1 MTPTVYSGGRAWLSG
16 SGDRMKMRQ
25 LSPPSVN
32 TAGYLSDQECFFTA
46 LEKHGLDVSLYA
58 SAFNPYPFLVPE
70 ETQQELLALQAATQR
85 AMNAVVTHYLNDPR
99 LSRVIALDSAERQ
112 LVEAVSR
119 LPYRTGGIRP
129 DFVHATDGRAL
140 VTEINARFALNGFL
154 SSGILNAAMP
164 ELHSDLKPLSPM
176 GDLETC
182 LRERLGGTGVVGIVK
197 SSEPGWDINLLRARW
212 PERCELVS
220 PRGLT
225 LAHLK
230 RWRSVIVELHQNELA
245 HEVPIGLL
253 VPLFEHPGILND
265 ARTIL
270 IGHDKRLLSLL
281 STSNVLADYLP
292 AQDVDRLRRH
302 VIPTWV
308 KGLSPE
314 TVLEAKE
321 NTRSWIAKP
330 PRSGKGKGLVISHQL
345 RPDVWRQTLDTL
357 ADDWILQPY
366 IEQATFPVVTMRDGQ
381 AVSIPMK
388 VVGLLPTL
396 DEHAFGPGMYRAAD
410 DDIVNVTRGGVILTP
425 MTERIR

>member
-1 MTPTVYSGGRAWLSG
+1 
-16 SGDRMKMRQ
+16 MKMHQ
-25 LSPPSVN
+25 LSPPSVC
-32 TAGYLSDQECFFTA
+32 TAQYHSDQNRFFTS

-70 ETQQELLALQAATQR
+70 ENRQELLALQR
-85 AMNAVVTHYLNDPR
+85 AMQKAVTAVITHYLKDSR
-99 LSRVIALDSAERQ
+99 LGRVITLNSAERQ
-112 LVEAVSR
+112 LIEAISR

-129 DFVHATDGRAL
+129 DFVHTVDGRPL

-164 ELHSDLKPLSPM
+164 ELRSDLKPLSAM
-176 GDLETC
+176 GNLETR
-182 LRERLGGTGVVGIVK
+182 LRERLGSTGVVGILK
-197 SSEPGWDINLLRARW
+197 SSEPGWDINLLRAWW
-212 PERCELVS
+212 PDRCELVN
-220 PRGLT
+220 PRELT
-225 LAHLK
+225 EAHLK
-230 RWRSVIVELHQNELA
+230 RWQSVIVELHQNEL
-245 HEVPIGLL
+245 ENEIPKDLL

-281 STSNVLADYLP
+281 STSDALADYLP
-292 AQDVDRLRRH
+292 GQDIDRLRRH

-314 TVLEAKE
+314 IVLEAKE
-321 NTRSWIAKP
+321 NPTGWIAKP
-330 PRSGKGKGLVISHQL
+330 PRSGKGKGLVISHQWS
-345 RPDVWRQTLDTL
+345 PDVWRHTLDTL

-366 IEQATFPVVTMRDGQ
+366 IEQATFPVVTLRDGK
-381 AVSIPMK
+381 AVSVPMK

-425 MTERIR
+425 MAVQ